1 MLSKVYKNKYIIYE
15 NGSVYSL
22 YSNSFLKPWKQNS
35 GYLMIQCGKGD
46 KWLLHRL
53 VMEVFCG
60 KSKLTVDHIDGNKLN
75 NNLSNL
81 EYVTQ
86 AENNRRAKFKNSKRV
101 LYNGSV
107 FISGKELADFLKID
121 YSYVYKNIREGK
133 KSKRIYTCVIRR
145 INNDCN

>member
-1 MLSKVYKNKYIIYE
+1 MLSKVYKDKYIVYE

-22 YSNSFLKPWKQNS
+22 YTKSFLKPWKQNS
-35 GYLMIQCGKGD
+35 GYLMIQCGKND

-53 VMEVFCG
+53 VMAVFHG
-60 KSKLTVDHIDGNKLN
+60 KSDLTVDHIDGNKLN

-86 AENNRRAKFKNSKRV
+86 AENNKRAKLKNSKRV

-107 FISGKELADFLKID
+107 FTSGKELANFLKID
-121 YSYVYKNIREGK
+121 DSYVYKNIREGK
-133 KSKRIYTCVIRR
+133 KVIGFIPVLLGDNRQ
-145 INNDCN
+145 